1 MLRPYLPYHSRNLRF
16 NSVPRFPDPILFTTD
31 YADSSDA
38 RTNRPRKEF
47 SPTSASPSTPLGVI
61 LSLLAVSQT
70 LSLSNGSLSNPSNG

>member
-1 MLRPYLPYHSRNLRF
+1 MLRPYLPYHSRN
-16 NSVPRFPDPILFTTD
+16 PRLTPFRVFRSPIHFTTD